1 VEPRMYREA
10 IALADQRARPD
21 SEVMLASEEKLDG
34 RVRDLAPTCSCATPQ
49 AGISH
54 GSNWVA

>member
-1 VEPRMYREA
+1 MYREA